1 MCRYDNCPIFSVGS
15 IRVFIKAL
23 LVKSGK
29 LLHTLVVYLNPVDIF
44 CVMCLEARNARPIS
58 WGCDMD
64 SKVLAAL
71 VADVLKQGQAVKLEK
86 SQTDRFYR
94 EFESEVTE
102 KMESLRA
109 ERRRAYEEVKNIT
122 IR

>member
-1 MCRYDNCPIFSVGS
+1 
-15 IRVFIKAL
+15 
-23 LVKSGK
+23 
-29 LLHTLVVYLNPVDIF
+29 
-44 CVMCLEARNARPIS
+44 
-58 WGCDMD
+58 MD
-64 SKVLAAL
+64 SKVLATL